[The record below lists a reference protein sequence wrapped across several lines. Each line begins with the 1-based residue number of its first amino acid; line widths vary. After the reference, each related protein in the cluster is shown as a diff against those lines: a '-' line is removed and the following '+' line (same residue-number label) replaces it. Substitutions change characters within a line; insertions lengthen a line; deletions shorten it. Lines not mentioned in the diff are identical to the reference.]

1 MLKIKLA
8 AATTLLLAFGIV
20 ARPAAAEVLDLVPA
34 DSMVALKVASL
45 SKTSDKVAKL
55 AKQYGIDAFLPKA
68 QNPLQSFK
76 QAIHADKGF
85 NDAGEMALVFAS
97 PKAYGVPPDQSVLI
111 LLPVSNYNDFIS
123 NYADAKTD
131 GGITE
136 ATIDENEKKPTY
148 IADWGGGYA
157 ALSPTK
163 ALVAKPSDTLKI
175 KGLAAR
181 EAGKQDFLVYAN
193 FAKISPEALPKLQK
207 LSGKA
212 DAAID
217 QDAGIDP
224 KYKPLAKVAVAQVLE
239 YARRYL
245 DNVDSAT
252 FGANIDDAGINT
264 TLLSD
269 FKPDSYFGGVAA
281 SLKGSEGSLTNGL
294 PATKYFAFAGG
305 TIDSA
310 PIIKVVDDFIQ
321 PIVPELNKVVDPATV
336 TKLLASFHASQS
348 AIKGFAM
355 GMPAPAK
362 VGQEALIQQFI
373 VYRNGGDAT
382 KTLFDQGSDV
392 AQQAVADMKVPEG
405 KPQPTFEKKAADKNI
420 EGVTFDS
427 FTFAMKPAADDP
439 QGPQM
444 TQMMNMMYGGD
455 GPQYHY
461 GVLDK
466 DFVMAVSMPDATIG
480 NFLKGVKANDDA
492 VGKLDQVKVVAAEL
506 PKSRLIEYYVSIDE
520 IVNTGVQTAGQ
531 FGFPVQVQLPP
542 ELPPFGFT
550 LGTEGNAFRIDSHIP
565 TTTVQALISA
575 GLQVFGQFNGG
586 GGNL

>member
-1 MLKIKLA
+1 MSKIKLA
-8 AATTLLLAFGIV
+8 AATTLLLAFGIA
-20 ARPAAAEVLDLVPA
+20 ARPAAADVLDNVPA
-34 DSMVALKVASL
+34 DAMVALKVANL
-45 SKTSDKVAKL
+45 TQTSDKVAKL
-55 AKQYGIDAFLPKA
+55 AKQYGIDAFAPKA

-76 QAIHADKGF
+76 QSLHAEKGF
-85 NDAGEMALVFAS
+85 NDAGEMALVFTS
-97 PKAYGVPPDQSVLI
+97 PKAYGVTADQSMLI

-123 NYADAKTD
+123 NYADAKTE
-131 GGITE
+131 GGVTE
-136 ATIDENEKKPTY
+136 AHIEENDQKPTY

-163 ALVAKPSDTLKI
+163 ALIAKPAGTLKI
-175 KGLAAR
+175 KGLSAR
-181 EAGKQDFLVYAN
+181 EAGKQDFLIYAN
-193 FAKISPEALPKLQK
+193 FAKISPELLPELQK
-207 LSGKA
+207 LTGKA
-212 DAAID
+212 NAEID
-217 QDAGIDP
+217 KNPEIDS
-224 KYKPLAKVAVAQVLE
+224 KYKPLAKVVAAQLIE
-239 YARRYL
+239 AARTFL
-245 DNVDSAT
+245 DNVDTAT
-252 FGANIDDAGINT
+252 IGSNITDAGINT
-264 TLLSD
+264 TVLSD
-269 FKPDSYFGGVAA
+269 FKPDSYLGKFAG
-281 SLKGSEGSLTNGL
+281 SLKNTEGPLTNGL

-305 TIDSA
+305 AVDSA
-310 PIIKVVDDFIQ
+310 PVMKVIDDVLQ
-321 PIVPELNKVVDPATV
+321 PIIPELNKVVDPATV
-336 TKLLASFHASQS
+336 SKLLASLHASQQ

-373 VYRNGGDAT
+373 VYRNGGEAT
-382 KTLFDQGSDV
+382 KTLFDQGTDV

-420 EGVTFDS
+420 EGVTFDY

-461 GVLDK
+461 GVLNK
-466 DFVMAVSMPDATIG
+466 DFLMAVSMPDATIG
-480 NFLKGVKANDDA
+480 NFVKSVKSNDEA
-492 VGKLDQVKVVAAEL
+492 VAKLDQVKAVAAEL
-506 PKSRLIEYYVSIDE
+506 PKSRIIEYYVSIDE

-550 LGTEGNAFRIDSHIP
+550 FGTEGNAFRIDGHIP